1 MVAEG
6 NATEP
11 LLKQALLAAL
21 QSLFLL
27 VNRLVHLHERGA
39 KLPAGG
45 PFTAEKLHIMVQKRE
60 SSEQIGELLSE
71 FDRPQGTLSTVQHE
85 PLILRCALV
94 FGLAFQPILY
104 TVALGSIMSQDLV
117 YLAQTVEACFLGFHV
132 SGAFDCRPDHL
143 KLGQHT
149 EAATLGG
156 CSG

>member
-27 VNRLVHLHERGA
+27 VDRLVHLHTRGA

-45 PFTAEKLHIMVQKRE
+45 PFTAEKLHIMEQKRE
-60 SSEQIGELLSE
+60 SSEQIGELLPD

-85 PLILRCALV
+85 PSMLCCALV
-94 FGLAFQPILY
+94 FRLAFQPILY
-104 TVALGSIMSQDLV
+104 TVALGSVMSQDLA
-117 YLAQTVEACFLGFHV
+117 YCTNLWGLLPG
-132 SGAFDCRPDHL
+132 L
-143 KLGQHT
+143 L
-149 EAATLGG
+149 
-156 CSG
+156 